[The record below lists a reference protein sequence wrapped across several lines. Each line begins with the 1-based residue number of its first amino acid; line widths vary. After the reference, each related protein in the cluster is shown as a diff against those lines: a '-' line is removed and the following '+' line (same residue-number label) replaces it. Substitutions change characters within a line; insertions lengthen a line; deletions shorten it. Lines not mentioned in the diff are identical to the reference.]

1 MAQIANIFNG
11 WYNLITD
18 NKPAFKLAKTR
29 ALICFTCK
37 YKKDNEIIEDFVN
50 DEIIEIK
57 GTICGICKCPLSAKL
72 RSIKEKCDKKL
83 W

>member
-1 MAQIANIFNG
+1 MAQMYNIFNG

-29 ALICFTCK
+29 ALICFKCEH
-37 YKKDNEIIEDFVN
+37 KKDNQFIEIFVN
-50 DEIIEIK
+50 DKMTEIK
-57 GTICGICKCPLSAKL
+57 GSICGICTCPLSAKL
-72 RSIKEKCDKKL
+72 RSPNEKCDKKL